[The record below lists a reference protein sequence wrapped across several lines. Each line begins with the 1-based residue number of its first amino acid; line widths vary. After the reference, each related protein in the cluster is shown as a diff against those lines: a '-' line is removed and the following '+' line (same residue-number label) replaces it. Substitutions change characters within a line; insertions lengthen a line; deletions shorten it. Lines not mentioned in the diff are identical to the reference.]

1 MLSYESFCRFIRK
14 EKEKE
19 KDLIEGEIGVVNK
32 RNI

>member
-14 EKEKE
+14 EKEK
-19 KDLIEGEIGVVNK
+19 DLIEGESGVVNK